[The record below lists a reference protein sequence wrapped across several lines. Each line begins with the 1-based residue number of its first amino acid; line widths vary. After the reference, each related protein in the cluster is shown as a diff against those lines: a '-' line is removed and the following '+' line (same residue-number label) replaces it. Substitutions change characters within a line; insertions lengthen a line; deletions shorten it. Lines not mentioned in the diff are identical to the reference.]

1 MDDVIELQGISKVF
15 DGRYVNK
22 DIDFTLKRG
31 EIHALLG
38 ENGAGKSTLMNI
50 LFGLYKPDAGQII
63 INGQECRI
71 DSPKAAAA
79 LGIGMVHQHFKLVE
93 SFSVAENIM
102 LGLEATKYGMLDL
115 AAVCERILSISE
127 QHGLALEPAAKIES
141 LSVGMQQRVEIM
153 KMLYREADILIF
165 DEPTAMLTPQETEE
179 LLKIMRNMA
188 DAGKSIILITHKLK
202 EIKTVADRCTIIRRG
217 AVIDTVNV
225 ADCSREQMAEL
236 MVGRQINF
244 NINKSERR
252 VQHVMLSIQDL
263 NVDNING
270 VALMKNFSLDIQAG
284 EIVGIAGVSGNG
296 QLELVET
303 IVGVRKQSSGRIL
316 LNDIEISHMSIRQRI
331 MLGIAHIPEDR
342 HKTGLILDYNLEANS
357 VLSLYVWPPFSDKRG
372 VLHKDKIADYARHI
386 VDKFDVRS
394 NRGTKSL
401 ARDLSGG
408 NQQKLIIGREIT
420 REPDLLIAVQPTRGL
435 DIGSIVYV
443 HEKLIEQRNTGKGV
457 LLISAEL
464 DELLDITDR
473 IAVINS
479 GELMGVVNTKETS
492 ERELGRMMA
501 GIRELRSKD

>member
-1 MDDVIELQGISKVF
+1 MDAVIKLKGICKLF

-63 INGQECRI
+63 INGRECSI
-71 DSPKAAAA
+71 NSPSAAAA
-79 LGIGMVHQHFKLVE
+79 LGIGMVHQHFKLID

-102 LGLEATKYGMLDL
+102 LGLESTKYGLLDEKV
-115 AAVCERILSISE
+115 VCEKILRISA
-127 QHGLALEPAAKIES
+127 QHGLALEPTAKVES

-179 LLKIMRNMA
+179 LMKIMRNMA

-202 EIKTVADRCTIIRRG
+202 EIKQVADRCTIIRRG
-217 AVIDTVNV
+217 TVVDTVDV
-225 ADCSREQMAEL
+225 SICSREQMAEL

-244 NINKSERR
+244 NIHKSERH

-263 NVDNING
+263 NVMNING
-270 VALMKNFSLDIQAG
+270 VALLKHFSLDIQAG

-303 IVGVRKQSSGRIL
+303 IIGARKQASGKIL
-316 LNDIEISHMSIRQRI
+316 LNDIDISHMSIRQRI

-342 HKTGLILDYNLEANS
+342 HKTGLILDYDLEANS
-357 VLSLYVWPPFSDKRG
+357 VLSLYTWSPFSNMRG
-372 VLHKDKIADYARHI
+372 ILNKDKIADYARFI

-394 NRGTKSL
+394 NLGTKSL

-435 DIGSIVYV
+435 DIGAITYV

-457 LLISAEL
+457 LLISADL

-473 IAVINS
+473 IAVVNS
-479 GELMGVVNTKETS
+479 GELMGIVNTCETS

-501 GIRELRSKD
+501 GIRKLRIKG